1 MAQKIFDD
9 AGAHGRH
16 DGFGMK
22 LKSVDLIIPMTQPH
36 DFSSVSL
43 RSD

>member
-9 AGAHGRH
+9 YGAQGRH

-22 LKSVDLIIPMTQPH
+22 LKSVDFIVP
-36 DFSSVSL
+36 
-43 RSD
+43 